1 MPVIASLSC
10 CPGKIKFVLTA
21 MTHDYIDDN
30 QIAARYLMGKLDA
43 EEEAAF
49 EEHFVDCRECLAN
62 LELIRDF
69 RGHLHD
75 AASETLSQRRGW
87 FARLAGLA
95 LWQQRA
101 AWAAAAMV
109 LIGVPSIILQMD
121 LRGRFGDDAPAQ
133 EQVTDAGIPLG
144 ASIGRLTSVRGATG
158 GEPASRVEL
167 TGAPWVAL
175 LPEHEYDPAFVRY
188 TAALTDSAGRQ
199 IWSAADLK
207 AAGPDTIAVLAPAS
221 SLNPGEYSLRLEGVD
236 GQGRAQLLGLYRF
249 LVIKK

>member
-1 MPVIASLSC
+1 
-10 CPGKIKFVLTA
+10 

-30 QIAARYLMGKLDA
+30 QIASRYLMGELDA

-69 RGHLHD
+69 RGHLRD
-75 AASETLSQRRGW
+75 AASETLSQRQGW
-87 FARLAGLA
+87 FARLSGLA

-101 AWAAAAMV
+101 AWAAAALV
-109 LIGVPSIILQMD
+109 LIGVPSVILQTD
-121 LRGRFGDDAPAQ
+121 QRERSGDDRPPAPSR
-133 EQVTDAGIPLG
+133 EQVTDAGTPVA

-188 TAALTDSAGRQ
+188 TAALADSAGRQ

-207 AAGPDTIAVLAPAS
+207 AVGPDTIAVLAPAS

-249 LVIKK
+249 LVIQK